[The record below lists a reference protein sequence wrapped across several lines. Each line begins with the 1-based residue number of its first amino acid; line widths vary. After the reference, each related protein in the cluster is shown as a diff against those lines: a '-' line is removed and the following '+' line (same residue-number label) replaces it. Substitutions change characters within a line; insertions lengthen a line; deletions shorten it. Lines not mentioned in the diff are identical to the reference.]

1 MANYF
6 KSILRFG
13 IDPVLKKHKN
23 IIPYITEG
31 KGFFITFDYS
41 FLRLLIP
48 STTHFGVKAKT
59 LVRSCLCIS
68 LPLSNLP

>member
-1 MANYF
+1 VPVFILTKTMANYF

-41 FLRLLIP
+41 FWREGEDLGKILSLYLSP
-48 STTHFGVKAKT
+48 S
-59 LVRSCLCIS
+59 L
-68 LPLSNLP
+68 